1 VFIAKG
7 MSSESKAAFLSYASD
22 DAEAAARL
30 ADALKDAGIEVWF
43 DQSELRGGDAWDR
56 RIRREIR
63 DCALFIPIISRTA
76 QIRAEG
82 YFRLEWR
89 LADQRTHLMAKGR
102 LFVLPVCIDETT
114 AVEADV
120 PDSFSAVQWTHL
132 RDAEVTPAFTRRVLQ
147 LLEAAAPVGEA
158 IRAGAMGAESLEG
171 RMTSS
176 RGRVPEKS
184 IAVLPF
190 TNLSDKN
197 DGVYF
202 SDGLAEEIL
211 NALSQV
217 EQLSVASRTSSF
229 SLRGKAANVAEIAR
243 QLHVAHVLEGSIRRA
258 GKRLRVTVQLVD
270 ARNGFQLWSERYDRD
285 LEDVFEIQD
294 EIARAIA
301 ERLRVTLAGNGRR
314 RTNNLETYELYL
326 RGLHYWH
333 ERSPATLRMAIQCFE
348 QSIALDPDYALAYAS
363 LSNCYAILNF
373 YGWLPD
379 SVAQP
384 KAQAAMT
391 KATTLEASLW
401 ECTLSKALYGLYFE
415 QEWRQAETPLRQA
428 LALNPRSSLTC
439 VYYGW
444 FLTLA
449 GREREA
455 VDILERARELDP
467 LAPLIRGITAG
478 GLCILRRFDAAERAA
493 REALELQPDYIQA
506 LWWLGMACLGQ
517 QKYEDALQ
525 QLERVVAL
533 SRTPLFVGMLG
544 LGYGFAG
551 RFEEAHQLLRELDE
565 RGSRGE
571 HVPPCAPLAIHVG
584 LGDILAVRDGLR
596 MVATRAAQ
604 QCIVRTALGPFLSG
618 TLRTDPEIDRAHIEL
633 FGW

>member
-1 VFIAKG
+1 
-7 MSSESKAAFLSYASD
+7 MSWESKAVFLSYASE
-22 DAEAAARL
+22 DAQLAGRI
-30 ADALKDAGIEVWF
+30 ADALKAAGIEVWF
-43 DQSELRGGDAWDR
+43 DQSELRGGDAWDL

-76 QIRAEG
+76 KSRPEG

-89 LADQRTHLMAKGR
+89 LADQRTQLMAKGR
-102 LFVLPVCIDETT
+102 VFVLPVGIDETS
-114 AVEADV
+114 AAEADV
-120 PDSFSAVQWTHL
+120 PESFSAVQWIRL
-132 RDAEVTPAFTRRVLQ
+132 LGGEVSETLTERVLQ
-147 LLEAAAPVGEA
+147 LLASNLQGSAAARAHAPAAQTLQGSAGSSSVGA
-158 IRAGAMGAESLEG
+158 
-171 RMTSS
+171 
-176 RGRVPEKS
+176 PDKS
-184 IAVLPF
+184 IAVLRF
-190 TNLSDKN
+190 TNLSGEN
-197 DGVYF
+197 GSEYF

-217 EQLSVASRTSSF
+217 EELSVASRTSSF
-229 SLRGKAANVAEIAR
+229 SFRGKATDVEAIAR
-243 QLHVAHVLEGSIRRA
+243 QLHVAHVLEGSVRRA

-270 ARNGFQLWSERYDRD
+270 ARSGFQLWSQRYDRE

-294 EIARAIA
+294 EIAGSIA
-301 ERLRVTLAGNGRR
+301 ERLRVTLADNVRR
-314 RTNNLETYELYL
+314 RTSNLETYELYL

-333 ERSPATLRMAIQCFE
+333 ERSPSTLRMAVQCFE
-348 QSIALDPDYALAYAS
+348 QSISLDPDYALAYAS

-384 KAQAAMT
+384 KAQAAMA
-391 KATTLEASLW
+391 KATTLGASLW
-401 ECTLSKALYGLYFE
+401 ECSFSKALYALYFE
-415 QEWRQAETPLRQA
+415 REWRQAEAALQQA
-428 LALNPRSSLTC
+428 LALNPNSSLTC

-455 VDILERARELDP
+455 VDIFERARNLDP
-467 LAPLIRGITAG
+467 LAPLVRGITAG
-478 GLCILRRFDAAERAA
+478 ALCILRRFDAAERAA

-506 LWWLGMACLGQ
+506 LWWLGMAHLGQ
-517 QKYEDALQ
+517 QRYGEGLQ
-525 QLERVVAL
+525 RLERVVAL

-551 RFEEAHQLLRELDE
+551 RCAAAQQLLRELDD

-571 HVPPCAPLAIHVG
+571 HVPACAQLAIHLG
-584 LGDILAVRDGLR
+584 LGDIPKVRAGLLD
-596 MVATRAAQ
+596 VATRPAQ

-618 TLRTDPEIDRAHIEL
+618 TLRTDPEIDRAHMDL

>member
-1 VFIAKG
+1 
-7 MSSESKAAFLSYASD
+7 MSWGSKAVFLSYASE
-22 DAEAAARL
+22 DATIAARV
-30 ADALKDAGIEVWF
+30 ADALTAAGIEVWF

-63 DCALFIPIISRTA
+63 DCALFIPIISATTKSRP
-76 QIRAEG
+76 EG

-89 LADQRTHLMAKGR
+89 LADERTHLMAKGR
-102 LFVLPVCIDETT
+102 VFVLPLGIDATS
-114 AVEADV
+114 AAEADV
-120 PDSFSAVQWTHL
+120 PDSFSAVQWIRL
-132 RDAEVTPAFTRRVLQ
+132 LGDEVSEAFTERVQQ
-147 LLEAAAPVGEA
+147 LLAANSQGSLAA
-158 IRAGAMGAESLEG
+158 RAGAIGTQALKRSPGSPSGGA
-171 RMTSS
+171 
-176 RGRVPEKS
+176 PDKS
-184 IAVLPF
+184 IAVLRF
-190 TNLSDKN
+190 TNLSDES
-197 DGVYF
+197 DGEYF

-217 EQLSVASRTSSF
+217 EELSVASRTSSF
-229 SLRGKAANVAEIAR
+229 SLRDRAKDVGAIAR
-243 QLHVAHVLEGSIRRA
+243 QLHVAHVLEGSVRRV

-270 ARNGFQLWSERYDRD
+270 ARNGFQLWSQRYDRE

-294 EIARAIA
+294 EIASSIA
-301 ERLRVTLAGNGRR
+301 ARLRVTLADNVHR
-314 RTNNLETYELYL
+314 RTSNLETYELYL

-333 ERSPATLRMAIQCFE
+333 ERSPSTLRMAVQCFE
-348 QSIALDPDYALAYAS
+348 QSISLDPDYALAYAS

-384 KAQAAMT
+384 KAQAAMA
-391 KATTLEASLW
+391 KATTLEALLW
-401 ECTLSKALYGLYFE
+401 ECSLSKALYVLYFE
-415 QEWRQAETPLRQA
+415 REWRQAEAALQQA
-428 LALNPRSSLTC
+428 LALNPNSSLTC

-455 VDILERARELDP
+455 VDVFERARKLDP
-467 LAPLIRGITAG
+467 LAPLVRGITAG

-493 REALELQPDYIQA
+493 LEALELQPDYIQA
-506 LWWLGMACLGQ
+506 LWWLGMAHLGQ
-517 QKYEDALQ
+517 QRYGEGLQ
-525 QLERVVAL
+525 RLERVVAL

-551 RFEEAHQLLRELDE
+551 RCEDAQQLLRELDD

-571 HVPPCAPLAIHVG
+571 HVPACAPLAIHLG
-584 LGDILAVRDGLR
+584 LGDVPKVRAGLLD
-596 MVATRAAQ
+596 VATRPAQ

-618 TLRTDPEIDRAHIEL
+618 TLRTDPEIDRAHMDL

>member
-1 VFIAKG
+1 
-7 MSSESKAAFLSYASD
+7 MSWGSKAVFLSYASE
-22 DAEAAARL
+22 DATIAARV
-30 ADALKDAGIEVWF
+30 ADALMAAGIEVWF

-63 DCALFIPIISRTA
+63 DCALFIPIISVTTKSRP
-76 QIRAEG
+76 EG

-89 LADQRTHLMAKGR
+89 LADERTHLMANGR
-102 LFVLPVCIDETT
+102 VFVLPVGIDATS
-114 AVEADV
+114 AAEADV
-120 PDSFSAVQWTHL
+120 PDSFSAVQWIRL
-132 RDAEVTPAFTRRVLQ
+132 LGGEASEVFTERVLQ
-147 LLEAAAPVGEA
+147 LLAANSQASVA
-158 IRAGAMGAESLEG
+158 ARAGAIGTQAPKASPESP
-171 RMTSS
+171 S
-176 RGRVPEKS
+176 VAAPDKS
-184 IAVLPF
+184 IAVLRF
-190 TNLSDKN
+190 TNLSGEN
-197 DGVYF
+197 GSEYF

-217 EQLSVASRTSSF
+217 EELSVASRTSSF
-229 SLRGKAANVAEIAR
+229 SLTGRATDVGAIAR
-243 QLHVAHVLEGSIRRA
+243 QLHVAHVLEGSVRRV

-270 ARNGFQLWSERYDRD
+270 ARNGFQLWSQRYDRE

-294 EIARAIA
+294 EIASSIA
-301 ERLRVTLAGNGRR
+301 ARLRVTLADNVHR
-314 RTNNLETYELYL
+314 RTSNLETYELYL

-333 ERSPATLRMAIQCFE
+333 ERSPSTLRMAVQCFE
-348 QSIALDPDYALAYAS
+348 QSISLDPDYALAYAS

-384 KAQAAMT
+384 KAQAAMA
-391 KATTLEASLW
+391 KATTLGASLW
-401 ECTLSKALYGLYFE
+401 ECSFSKALYALYFE
-415 QEWRQAETPLRQA
+415 REWRQAEAALQQA
-428 LALNPRSSLTC
+428 LALNPNSSLTC

-455 VDILERARELDP
+455 VDIFERARNLDP
-467 LAPLIRGITAG
+467 LAPLVRGITAG
-478 GLCILRRFDAAERAA
+478 ALCILRRFDAAERAA

-506 LWWLGMACLGQ
+506 LWWLGMAHLGQ
-517 QKYEDALQ
+517 KRYAEGVQR
-525 QLERVVAL
+525 LERVVAL

-551 RFEEAHQLLRELDE
+551 RCEDARQLLRELDD

-571 HVPPCAPLAIHVG
+571 HVPVCAPLAIHLG
-584 LGDILAVRDGLR
+584 LGDLPKVRAGLHD
-596 MVATRAAQ
+596 VVTRPAQ
-604 QCIVRTALGPFLSG
+604 QSIVRTALGPFLSG
-618 TLRTDPEIDRAHIEL
+618 TLRTDPEIDRAHVEL